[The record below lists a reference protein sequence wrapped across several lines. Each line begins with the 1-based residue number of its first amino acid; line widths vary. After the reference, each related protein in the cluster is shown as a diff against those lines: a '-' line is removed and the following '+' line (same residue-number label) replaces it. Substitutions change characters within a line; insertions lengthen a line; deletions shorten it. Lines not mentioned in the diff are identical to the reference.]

1 MEMEFIRG
9 DILECVEQL
18 NNLKKSSIKI
28 ESVVNQSPNF
38 TIVTTY
44 EKKEDKGSKS
54 LTFKRAYG
62 IDSEVKE
69 QIGLLINEP
78 LFKFEYIYRS
88 GANWTMIYSY

>member
-44 EKKEDKGSKS
+44 EKKEDKGNKP